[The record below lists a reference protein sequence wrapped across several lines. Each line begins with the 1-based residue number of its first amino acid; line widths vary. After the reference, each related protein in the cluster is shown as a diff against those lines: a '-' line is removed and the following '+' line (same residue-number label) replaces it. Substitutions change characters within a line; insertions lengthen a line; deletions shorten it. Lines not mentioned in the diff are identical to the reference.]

1 MVLHMTIKT
10 LPRSVTINISEEENK
25 GGGGG
30 GPNKKPKKAVTHLI

>member
-25 GGGGG
+25 GGGGR